1 MTPTKK
7 RPKNNFIAEW
17 FGHRIY
23 PQVVVSKQTVS
34 QQTGAICPFLSR
46 VEVEPEKCV
55 KPEKSKGVCTISS
68 TSNGLRQDWVVCP
81 YRIFDPNLIDSVA
94 ARLYG
99 VTNADSL
106 HTVAAPT
113 LAKTVVQK
121 AVRKHLSKGG
131 RVLVYFDEKLGG
143 EISLR
148 ATPKSPEMA
157 FDVTFVE
164 ITQNGSSLALG
175 DFAILEAQTMDFHGS
190 YAHAVDKLRMATD
203 LFPDA
208 YPQQIRLHPEWA
220 GEKIEGPNIA
230 NVVKRTFWQMFFKFG
245 FGNSERCAG
254 TALVIPA
261 AVWDSWQP
269 FLGAPPLQLQPD
281 GTYRLNK
288 PGETLPTKI
297 PGWIYVIDID
307 AEAPLTPNPLA
318 VQKIIG
324 TTSDAL
330 IHFALVEAPA
340 YAAEALMAEAGIYA
354 TLRRRIGQFWPGQH
368 LETPL
373 QRSGK

>member
-1 MTPTKK
+1 MTSGKKK

-23 PQVVVSKQTVS
+23 PQVMVNDRTVD
-34 QQTGAICPFLSR
+34 QQTAEICPFLSG

-55 KPEKSKGVCTISS
+55 KPERSKGVCTISS
-68 TSNGLRQDWVVCP
+68 TSNGPRQDWVVCP
-81 YRIFDPNLIDSVA
+81 YRVFDSRLIDSVA

-99 VTNADSL
+99 IDDAASL
-106 HTVAAPT
+106 HTIAAPT
-113 LAKTVVQK
+113 LAKPEVQQ
-121 AVRKHLSKGG
+121 AIHAHLTSGA

-164 ITQNGSSLALG
+164 ICHTNAGLALG

-190 YAHAVDKLRMATD
+190 YAHAVNKLKMATQ

-208 YPQQIRLHPEWA
+208 YPEQINLHSEWA
-220 GEKIEGPNIA
+220 GERVEGPNIA
-230 NVVKRTFWQMFFKFG
+230 NVVKRTFWQIFFKFG
-245 FGNSERCAG
+245 FGKSERCAG

-269 FLGAPPLQLQPD
+269 FLGAPPLEPQLD
-281 GTYRLNK
+281 GTFRLSK
-288 PGETLPTKI
+288 PGETLPVKI

-307 AEAPLTPNPLA
+307 ADASSTPNPL
-318 VQKIIG
+318 VVTKIIG

-330 IHFALVEAPA
+330 VHFALVEAPA
-340 YAAEALMAEAGIYA
+340 HAAEALMAEAGIYA
-354 TLRRRIGQFWPGQH
+354 TLRRRIRRFWPGEH
-368 LETPL
+368 LEAP
-373 QRSGK
+373 

>member
-1 MTPTKK
+1 MRSTKK
-7 RPKNNFIAEW
+7 RTKNNFIAEW
-17 FGHRIY
+17 FGHRVY
-23 PQVVVSKQTVS
+23 PQVLVSEQTIPH
-34 QQTGAICPFLSR
+34 QTSAICPFLSR

-68 TSNGLRQDWVVCP
+68 SSNGPRQDWVVCP

-94 ARLYG
+94 ARLFG

-113 LAKTVVQK
+113 LAKAEVQN
-121 AVRKHLSKGG
+121 AVRAHLSKGG

-164 ITQNGSSLALG
+164 ICETGGSGLALG

-190 YAHAVDKLRMATD
+190 YAHAVDKLRMATN
-203 LFPDA
+203 LFPEA
-208 YPQQIRLHPEWA
+208 YPEQVRLHPEWA
-220 GEKIEGPNIA
+220 GERIEGPNIA
-230 NVVKRTFWQMFFKFG
+230 NVVKRTFWQIFFKFG
-245 FGNSERCAG
+245 FGKSERCAG

-269 FLGAPPLQLQPD
+269 FLGAPPLQPQTD
-281 GTYRLNK
+281 GTYRLTK

-307 AEAPLTPNPLA
+307 ADAPVTPNPL
-318 VQKIIG
+318 VVRKIIG

-330 IHFALVEAPA
+330 VHFALVEAPQH
-340 YAAEALMAEAGIYA
+340 AAEALMAEAGIYA
-354 TLRRRIGQFWPGQH
+354 TLRRRIGHFWPGQH
-368 LETPL
+368 LEAPL
-373 QRSGK
+373 RA